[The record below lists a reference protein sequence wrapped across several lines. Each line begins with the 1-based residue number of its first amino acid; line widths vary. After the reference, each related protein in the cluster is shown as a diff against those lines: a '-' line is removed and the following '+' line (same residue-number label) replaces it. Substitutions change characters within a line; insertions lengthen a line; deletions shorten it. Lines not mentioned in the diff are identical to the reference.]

1 MADYKGNHCPVC
13 NEVFAEG
20 DDIVVCPDCGTP
32 YHRACWFKTG
42 VCVHADKHGSG
53 FEWKPDIVPGVDDT
67 CVCPNCGTPNPVTN
81 RSCNHCGVPLPDPDN
96 ASAQHPQ
103 QQGPVY
109 TRDQAPRPHASTS
122 GRNAGAGAGTDT
134 GRTDAFGGM
143 FRRELGPDDPIDGIK
158 ARDWASYLGGSSLYY
173 LIQFLRMDE
182 TRRKT
187 SVSFAAFFLGPI
199 YFFYRKMWK
208 TGVIFSLISLVLTL
222 PTALALLQAA
232 GSPLVAGMDLGW
244 LSAASYICAF
254 LNWCQ
259 MFIRSLF
266 ALYWYKKESARRIRE
281 ICDRVPEG
289 PERSDALILRGG
301 TSFVAVAVYLLVYLA
316 LVVGLYWLMGP
327 GRTAAVNALMTAFI
341 M

>member
-1 MADYKGNHCPVC
+1 MANYKGNHCPVC

-42 VCVHADKHGSG
+42 VCVHKDLHGTG
-53 FEWKPDIVPGVDDT
+53 FEWKPDVVPGVDDT
-67 CVCPNCGTPNPVTN
+67 CVCPNCGTPNPVSG
-81 RSCNHCGVPLPDPDN
+81 RYCNHCGVPLPTAGDSRPHPD
-96 ASAQHPQ
+96 A
-103 QQGPVY
+103 QGPIY
-109 TRDQAPRPHASTS
+109 ARQDPPQPHTAPS
-122 GRNAGAGAGTDT
+122 GSSAGNTNGS
-134 GRTDAFGGM
+134 RTDSFGGM

-187 SVSFAAFFLGPI
+187 SVSFAAFFLGPV

-208 TGVIFSLISLVLTL
+208 AGVLFAVLTL
-222 PTALALLQAA
+222 GLTFPTVLALLQAA
-232 GSPLVAGMDLGW
+232 GSPLVAGMDLSW
-244 LSAASYICAF
+244 LATASYVCTF

-259 MFIRSLF
+259 MFVRSLF

-289 PERSDALILRGG
+289 QERSDALILRGG
-301 TSFVAVAVYLLVYLA
+301 TSVAAVVIYLLVYLA

-327 GRTAAVNALMTAFI
+327 GRDAAVNALMSAFV

>member
-1 MADYKGNHCPVC
+1 MANYKGTHCPVC

-42 VCVHADKHGSG
+42 VCVHEDLHGTG
-53 FEWKPDIVPGVDDT
+53 FEWKPDAVPGVDDT
-67 CVCPNCGTPNPVTN
+67 CVCPNCGTPNPASG
-81 RSCNHCGVPLPDPDN
+81 RYCNHCGVPLPTAGD
-96 ASAQHPQ
+96 
-103 QQGPVY
+103 
-109 TRDQAPRPHASTS
+109 TRPHADAQGPIYARQDPPIPHTAQS
-122 GRNAGAGAGTDT
+122 GASAGSKTDSS
-134 GRTDAFGGM
+134 RTDAFGGM

-173 LIQFLRMDE
+173 LVQFLRMDE

-187 SVSFAAFFLGPI
+187 SVSFAAFFLGPV

-208 TGVIFSLISLVLTL
+208 AGILFAVLTL
-222 PTALALLQAA
+222 GLAFPTVLALLQAA

-244 LSAASYICAF
+244 LSTASYVCAF
-254 LNWCQ
+254 LNWAQ
-259 MFIRSLF
+259 MFVRSLF

-281 ICDRVPEG
+281 ICDRMPEG
-289 PERSDALILRGG
+289 QERSDALILRGG
-301 TSFVAVAVYLLVYLA
+301 TSLVAVVIYLLVYLA
-316 LVVGLYWLMGP
+316 LVIGLYWLMGP
-327 GRTAAVNALMTAFI
+327 GRDAAVNALMSAFV

>member
-1 MADYKGNHCPVC
+1 MANYKGNHCPVC

-42 VCVHADKHGSG
+42 VCVHEGLHGTG
-53 FEWKPDIVPGVDDT
+53 FEWKPDAVPGVDDT
-67 CVCPNCGTPNPVTN
+67 CVCPNCGTPNPVSG
-81 RSCNHCGVPLPDPDN
+81 RYCNHCGVPLPTAGDTRTRPD
-96 ASAQHPQ
+96 A
-103 QQGPVY
+103 QGPIY
-109 TRDQAPRPHASTS
+109 ARQDPPQPHTAPS
-122 GRNAGAGAGTDT
+122 GSSAANADGS
-134 GRTDAFGGM
+134 RTDSFGGM

-187 SVSFAAFFLGPI
+187 SVSFAAFFLGPV

-208 TGVIFSLISLVLTL
+208 AGILFAVLTL
-222 PTALALLQAA
+222 GLTFPTVLALLQAA

-244 LSAASYICAF
+244 LVPASYVCTF

-259 MFIRSLF
+259 MFVRSLF

-281 ICDRVPEG
+281 ICDRMPEG
-289 PERSDALILRGG
+289 QERSDALILRGG
-301 TSFVAVAVYLLVYLA
+301 TSVAAVVIYLLVYLA

-327 GRTAAVNALMTAFI
+327 GRDAAVNALMSAFV

>member
-1 MADYKGNHCPVC
+1 MANYKGNHCPVC

-42 VCVHADKHGSG
+42 VCIHKDLHGTG
-53 FEWKPDIVPGVDDT
+53 FEWKPDVVPGVDDT
-67 CVCPNCGTPNPVTN
+67 RVCPNCGTPNPASE
-81 RSCNHCGVPLPDPDN
+81 RYCGHCGVPLPLPDDT
-96 ASAQHPQ
+96 SPDSEQD
-103 QQGPVY
+103 QGPIY
-109 TRDQAPRPHASTS
+109 ARPNGPAPRRTAPGSNS
-122 GRNAGAGAGTDT
+122 GSSGTN
-134 GRTDAFGGM
+134 GQTDSFGGM

-173 LIQFLRMDE
+173 LLQFLRMDE

-187 SVSFAAFFLGPI
+187 SVSFAAFFLGPV

-208 TGVIFSLISLVLTL
+208 AGVLFAVISLALTF
-222 PTALALLQAA
+222 PTVLALLQAA
-232 GSPLVAGMDLGW
+232 GSPLVAGMSLGW
-244 LSAASYICAF
+244 LTTASYVCTF

-259 MFIRSLF
+259 MFVRSLF

-281 ICDRVPEG
+281 IYDRVPEG
-289 PERSDALILRGG
+289 EARSDALILRGG
-301 TSFVAVAVYLLVYLA
+301 TSIAAVVVYLLVYMA
-316 LVVGLYWLMGP
+316 LVIGLYWLMGP
-327 GRTAAVNALMTAFI
+327 GRDAAVNALMSAFV

>member
-1 MADYKGNHCPVC
+1 MANYKGNHCPIC
-13 NEVFAEG
+13 NEAFADG

-42 VCVHADKHGSG
+42 VCVHADQHGTG
-53 FEWKPDIVPGVDDT
+53 FEWKPDAVPGVDDT
-67 CVCPNCGTPNPVTN
+67 CVCPNCGTPNPAN
-81 RSCNHCGVPLPDPDN
+81 GHYCNHCGVPLPSNGEDSSRKQED
-96 ASAQHPQ
+96 
-103 QQGPVY
+103 QGPIY
-109 TRDQAPRPHASTS
+109 ARQNGPAPHSAAPGS
-122 GRNAGAGAGTDT
+122 NADGS
-134 GRTDAFGGM
+134 RTDAFGGM

-187 SVSFAAFFLGPI
+187 SVSFAAFFLGPV

-208 TGVIFSLISLVLTL
+208 AGVIFAAISLALTF
-222 PTALALLQAA
+222 PTVLALLQAA

-244 LSAASYICAF
+244 LTTASYICSF

-259 MFIRSLF
+259 MFVRSLF

-289 PERSDALILRGG
+289 QERSDALILRGG
-301 TSFVAVAVYLLVYLA
+301 TSIVAVVIYLLVYLA
-316 LVVGLYWLMGP
+316 FVVGLYWLMGP
-327 GRTAAVNALMTAFI
+327 GRTTAVNALMSAFV